1 MSDARQPGRVTFLIE
16 QARATAL
23 RDAAMTV
30 REYANERNLKLP
42 FPTPSEDITAALRVA
57 AQRVEAL
64 IDTPSR
70 INGEDPL

>member
-1 MSDARQPGRVTFLIE
+1 MSDVRTPGRVTFLIE
-16 QARATAL
+16 QARETAL

-42 FPTPSEDITAALRVA
+42 FPTPSEDIAAALRVA